1 MLYGEELVIESSLA
15 PAIALE
21 RIRQMVASR
30 QMIHAP
36 RFRRRQVL
44 GWGLKEQSGSF
55 SLRPEYGDAASAYGT
70 RFEGRVEA
78 FGSGSRIAGRVVL
91 SRLSRVI
98 MSVWF
103 AFVAFA
109 MLLALREAQEP
120 AIKVVIIGAVMIAG
134 GALLIRYSLRSTL
147 ALVEAGLRAAV
158 GSAKADPSSLRSSG

>member
-15 PAIALE
+15 PAIAFE

-78 FGSGSRIAGRVVL
+78 FGSGSRIAGHVVL

-109 MLLALREAQEP
+109 MLLALREGEGP
-120 AIKVVIIGAVMIAG
+120 AIKG
-134 GALLIRYSLRSTL
+134 GVLGGGVDARGGLPLRVSLATALGS
-147 ALVEAGLRAAV
+147 V
-158 GSAKADPSSLRSSG
+158 GCG

>member
-15 PAIALE
+15 PAIAFE

-70 RFEGRVEA
+70 RFEGRVGA
-78 FGSGSRIAGRVVL
+78 VGSGSRIAGRVVL
-91 SRLSRVI
+91 SPLSRVVLSGWVAVRALA
-98 MSVWF
+98 M
-103 AFVAFA
+103 FVP
-109 MLLALREAQEP
+109 LREGE
-120 AIKVVIIGAVMIAG
+120 
-134 GALLIRYSLRSTL
+134 R
-147 ALVEAGLRAAV
+147 
-158 GSAKADPSSLRSSG
+158 